1 MSPERSENYPNVAGL
16 KPGSAASQER
26 APSIASKTPKPSKVA
41 PIYPDVYQV
50 HFLFLLT
57 RRHRLLLPLLDVDV
71 VVPEAKVSSVL
82 KYDSN
87 ISFLVQSVHIK
98 NTLHPAAGQS
108 IFYMKISSVAPL

>member
-71 VVPEAKVSSVL
+71 VVPEAK
-82 KYDSN
+82 
-87 ISFLVQSVHIK
+87 
-98 NTLHPAAGQS
+98 A
-108 IFYMKISSVAPL
+108 